1 MRISGRR
8 RNWDWSKFRSFL
20 DKLYNED
27 VAKWKLKLLTKIAIM
42 PIRLIFS
49 TFNLNLILVVP
60 PREFESLCPA

>member
-1 MRISGRR
+1 MRISARR
-8 RNWDWSKFRSFL
+8 RNWDWSKFCSFL

-27 VAKWKLKLLTKIAIM
+27 VAKWKLKLLTKIAKMLIS
-42 PIRLIFS
+42 LIFS